1 MNYEIERKLN
11 DKVDKWELYNLQNEI
26 RSAKSE
32 VNELEKRLSNS
43 VGEINNLRS
52 ALAQLMDLL
61 MNEISIIEQGSISN
75 IKGNYQIY

>member
-43 VGEINNLRS
+43 VGEINNLKS

>member
-11 DKVDKWELYNLQNEI
+11 DKVDKWELHNLQNEI
-26 RSAKSE
+26 RNTKTE
-32 VNELEKRLSNS
+32 INDLQQRLSNS
-43 VGEINNLRS
+43 IGEINNLRS

-61 MNEISIIEQGSISN
+61 SNEIEIDKFNSIQN